1 MIVVEETIQ
10 GYRLAPQQKHLWL
23 LQQRA
28 GSAAF
33 WSRCAVRITGA
44 VDLERL
50 EKAIHW
56 VVEQH
61 EILRTTF
68 PLLPGMTLPAQV
80 IDERSPDCVGRWDM
94 ASLNVEEQNAF
105 IDKLFGQRPDSAYDR
120 LPLFR
125 CDLLP
130 LSAAET
136 VLLLKAPAICADLRS
151 LEIIVSQIASRY
163 ESEIRALDV
172 MQYADFAEWHHEL
185 LTGEEGEPGR
195 RYWSSQ
201 RVRAEVNIPFANR
214 SVDETFDPQVL
225 PLKVSANDDLARVAL
240 ACWQLLIQRF
250 NSPANVTIGKAI
262 DGRRHP
268 ELVNSV
274 GLYNRY
280 VPLAVDF
287 VDGRLPIDRLLE
299 SLDQAEEG
307 ATQWQEYFGWDTS
320 DGIAKYFPIC
330 FEERRGPGV
339 FHAGDLTFSTYR
351 SEATDDLFYLKL
363 VFVLDDAVPRLEL
376 HYDAGRFA
384 REDVQWLGKELTT
397 LIADA
402 VARPAAAIDDLQTL
416 SSEERRRIVKGFNQT
431 FREFPQNCI
440 HRMFEAQVEQTPD
453 VPAVVCGSAEVTY
466 AELNRRA
473 NQLARHLR
481 KLNVGPDVPVGL
493 CVERSID
500 FVVGMLGILK
510 AGGAYVPV
518 AVNSP
523 AARLETMLNEAG
535 ASVLITARD
544 HVAFSSGRVLTL
556 NDLREELAKEEAD
569 NCTNNTTPANL
580 AYVIFTSG
588 STGTPKGVAVEHRQ
602 LCNYVA
608 AIDHKV
614 GLSSCRNFAIVSTL
628 VADLAHTML
637 FPSLL
642 NGGTLHLIPED
653 QAASPELLGD
663 YFSRNAVDCLKIV
676 PAHLAALLT
685 SSRASDIL
693 PRRHLL
699 LGGEATSRRLLQDIR
714 ELAPALTIW
723 NHYGPTETT
732 VGCVTQLIDPESQ
745 AVSIGTPLSN
755 NTVYILDQRLRPVS
769 IGVAGELYVAGAQVA
784 RGYVNRPDLTAES
797 FVPDPFGES
806 PGGRLYRT
814 GDLAR
819 YSLDGRI
826 ELLGRIDQ
834 QLKLRGYRIEPDEIQ
849 AVLNRHP
856 QIAHSVVVARE
867 DDGRKE
873 KRLVAYVV
881 AKGSPSPAANVLQA
895 FLGEY
900 LPDYMVPSRFV
911 CLATLPLTA
920 NGKIDRQALP
930 APEAVEKQ
938 FVAPRNSVE
947 RELSRIWANVLGIA
961 EPGINENFFELG
973 GDSILGIQIIAR
985 ANQAGM
991 NLITKQI
998 FQHQTIAKLAA
1009 VAQNGL
1015 HAKADQGI
1023 VTGAVPLTPVQTRF
1037 FNLELPDPH
1046 HYNQAKLLKLRQ
1058 PLDSQCLKQALESLL
1073 RHHDALRLHF
1083 FRTRETWEQIS
1094 SEPEAEAPFEHIA
1107 IAGCDDREVAVR
1119 LNAEAD
1125 RLHRS
1130 LNLQAGPLI
1139 RVALFDGGDKTAS
1152 YLLIVIHHLAVD
1164 AVSWGVLLEDLETA
1178 YRQIATGEQV
1188 SLPPKTTSFKTWA
1201 EELTRF
1207 VRAATMEEEIDY
1219 WAARLPQA
1227 TISLPVDKRGPNTV
1241 ASRRT
1246 VSVSLSAAET
1256 RALLHELPAK
1266 HRTQINDVL
1275 LAALTKTFTAWT
1287 RSSSLLI
1294 DLEGHGREHLIDGI
1308 DLTRTVGWFTTI
1320 FPVLLDVQNSATSLE
1335 VLRDV
1340 KEQLRAVPN
1349 RGLGYGLLRYLS
1361 NRRDVADRLARSAQ
1375 AEVRFNYLGQID
1387 RPLASSK
1394 LFEAAQPISAE
1405 AQSPNGDRGYLLNI
1419 IGSVTDGELRFDW
1432 TYSENIHARKTI
1444 ESLAETCVAELRALL
1459 AESKTSG
1466 AVYAPADF
1474 PKANLSQSDLDKIL
1488 AKFRTS

>member
-1 MIVVEETIQ
+1 
-10 GYRLAPQQKHLWL
+10 
-23 LQQRA
+23 
-28 GSAAF
+28 
-33 WSRCAVRITGA
+33 
-44 VDLERL
+44 VDLEHL
-50 EKAIHW
+50 ERAIHW

-68 PLLPGMTLPAQV
+68 PLLLGMTLPAQV
-80 IDERSPDCVGRWDM
+80 IHEHSPGCVRRWD
-94 ASLNVEEQNAF
+94 ATAQNVEEQNAL
-105 IDKLFGQRPDSAYDR
+105 INKLFSQRSDAAYDN
-120 LPLFR
+120 LPLFQ
-125 CDLLP
+125 CDVLP
-130 LSAAET
+130 LSAGET
-136 VLLLKAPAICADLRS
+136 VLVLKAPTICADLRS

-163 ESEIRALDV
+163 ESETGRLDV
-172 MQYADFAEWHHEL
+172 MQYADFAEWHQEL
-185 LTGEEGEPGR
+185 LEGDEGEPGR
-195 RYWSSQ
+195 RYWNSQ
-201 RVRAEVNIPFANR
+201 RVRADVNIPFAN
-214 SVDETFDPQVL
+214 SSPEETFDPQVL
-225 PLKVSANDDLARVAL
+225 RLEVSANDDLARVAL
-240 ACWQLLIQRF
+240 ACWQILVQRF
-250 NSPANVTIGKAI
+250 DSQPNVTIGKAI

-268 ELVNSV
+268 ELVNSA

-280 VPLAVDF
+280 VPLAVDS
-287 VDGRLPIDRLLE
+287 VDEQLPLDRLLN
-299 SLDQAEEG
+299 SLNQAEEQ

-320 DGIAKYFPIC
+320 DGIAKYFPVC
-330 FEERRGPGV
+330 FEERLGPGEFRV
-339 FHAGDLTFSTYR
+339 GDLAFSIYR
-351 SEATDDLFYLKL
+351 REGTDDRFQLKL
-363 VFVLDDAVPRLEL
+363 VSVLNDAVPRLEL
-376 HYDAGRFA
+376 HYDASRYSL
-384 REDVQWLGKELTT
+384 EDVQWLGKQLTT
-397 LIADA
+397 LIAEA
-402 VARPAAAIDDLQTL
+402 IARPATAINDLQSL
-416 SSEERRRIVKGFNQT
+416 DSEERRRIVKGFNQT
-431 FREFPQNCI
+431 FQEFPQNSI
-440 HRMFEAQVEQTPD
+440 HRMFEAQVQKTPD
-453 VPAVVCGSAEVTY
+453 VRAVVCGSAEVTY
-466 AELNRRA
+466 ADLNRRA
-473 NQLARHLR
+473 NQLARYLQ
-481 KLNVGPDVPVGL
+481 KLNVGPDVSVGL
-493 CVERSID
+493 CLERSID

-518 AVNSP
+518 DVNSP
-523 AARLETMLNEAG
+523 AARLETMLSEAG
-535 ASVLITARD
+535 AAVLISARD
-544 HVAFSSGRVLTL
+544 DIAFSSGRVLTL
-556 NDLREELAKEEAD
+556 NDLAEELAEED
-569 NCTNNTTPANL
+569 TNNCTNNTTPASL

-608 AIDHKV
+608 AIEHKV
-614 GLSSCRNFAIVSTL
+614 GLSSCRSFAIVSTL

-653 QAASPELLGD
+653 QAASPELLSD
-663 YFSRNAVDCLKIV
+663 YFSRNAIDCLKIV
-676 PAHLAALLT
+676 PPHLAALLT
-685 SSRASDIL
+685 PSRASDIL

-714 ELAPALTIW
+714 KLSPELTVW

-732 VGCVTQLIDPESQ
+732 VGCVAQLIEPESQ
-745 AVSIGTPLSN
+745 VISIGTPLAN

-769 IGVAGELYVAGAQVA
+769 IGVAGELYVGGAQVA

-797 FVPDPFGES
+797 FVPDLFCES

-819 YSLDGRI
+819 YSMDGRI
-826 ELLGRIDQ
+826 ELLGRMDQ

-856 QIAHSVVVARE
+856 QIANSVVVARE

-881 AKGSPSPAANVLQA
+881 ANGSSSPAARDLQA
-895 FLGEY
+895 FLGKY
-900 LPDYMVPSRFV
+900 LPNYMVPSRFV
-911 CLATLPLTA
+911 CLGTLPLTP

-947 RELSRIWANVLGIA
+947 RELSTIWANVLGIA

-985 ANQAGM
+985 ANQEGM

-998 FQHQTIAKLAA
+998 FQHQTIAELAA

-1015 HAKADQGI
+1015 KPKADQGI

-1058 PLDSQCLKQALESLL
+1058 PLDPQWLKQALASLL
-1073 RHHDALRLHF
+1073 RHHDVLRLRY
-1083 FRTRETWEQIS
+1083 FRTRETWEQIN
-1094 SEPEAEAPFEHIA
+1094 SEPGSELPFEYIEIA
-1107 IAGCDDREVAVR
+1107 HCDDREVAAR
-1119 LNAEAD
+1119 LSAEAN
-1125 RLHRS
+1125 RLHTS
-1130 LNLQAGPLI
+1130 LDLQTGPLI
-1139 RVALFDGGDKTAS
+1139 RMALFDGGDKTTS

-1178 YRQIATGEQV
+1178 YRQLAGGAQV

-1201 EELTRF
+1201 EELTYFARSS
-1207 VRAATMEEEIDY
+1207 AIEEEISY
-1219 WAARLPQA
+1219 WAARLPRA

-1241 ASRRT
+1241 ASRHT
-1246 VSVSLSAAET
+1246 VSVSLSADET
-1256 RALLHELPAK
+1256 RAILHELPAK

-1308 DLTRTVGWFTTI
+1308 DVTRTVGWFTTI

-1335 VLRDV
+1335 VLREV

-1349 RGLGYGLLRYLS
+1349 RGIGYGLLRYLS
-1361 NRRDVADRLARSAQ
+1361 GRTDVADQLARSAQ
-1375 AEVRFNYLGQID
+1375 AEVRFNYLGQVD
-1387 RPLASSK
+1387 RSLASSK
-1394 LFEAAQPISAE
+1394 LFEAAQPMSAE
-1405 AQSPNGDRGYLLNI
+1405 AQSPKGDRGYLLNI
-1419 IGSVTDGELRFDW
+1419 ISSVTDGELRFDW
-1432 TYSENIHARKTI
+1432 TYSDNIHARKTI
-1444 ESLAETCVAELRALL
+1444 EWLAETCVAELRALL
-1459 AESKTSG
+1459 ADSKTSD

-1488 AKFRTS
+1488 AKFRS